1 MILPA
6 PMPIVNDSAVG
17 NYVLGQ
23 GRQNPRRSLTP
34 RPSHA
39 TELVNMGAR

>member
-6 PMPIVNDSAVG
+6 PMPNSVG

-23 GRQNPRRSLTP
+23 GRQNPRRSLTA

-39 TELVNMGAR
+39 TELVNMVAR